1 MVLAMLIDQI
11 LMQDVRFNFLILVLL
26 EVVNFCNEAHTFLC

>member
-11 LMQDVRFNFLILVLL
+11 LMQDVRFKLLILVLL